1 MLEHGSHRT
10 SDVPMSVGFVL
21 GVLAWPSCWA
31 KNEYWPW
38 GYLSVEGVE
47 DLSSWER
54 KESEGRARVGV
65 SGVNLG
71 LFWAREPGHYGETT
85 VLGFCQFLSDTSEMV
100 CGPLYL
106 GSKIG
111 QHLLSSVST
120 CVYLGGEAWA
130 LACRMPLTGVRFF
143 YLSQAHGS
151 DPLAFPSPGPSHLPL
166 GLSE

>member
-10 SDVPMSVGFVL
+10 SDVPRSVGFVL

-71 LFWAREPGHYGETT
+71 LF
-85 VLGFCQFLSDTSEMV
+85 LGQGTRALWRDHCFGALPV
-100 CGPLYL
+100 PL
-106 GSKIG
+106 
-111 QHLLSSVST
+111 
-120 CVYLGGEAWA
+120 
-130 LACRMPLTGVRFF
+130 
-143 YLSQAHGS
+143 
-151 DPLAFPSPGPSHLPL
+151 
-166 GLSE
+166 